1 MWTKLWETVHGDD
14 TGRWQ
19 WFTEQT
25 VNACGAP
32 KVALPCEIS
41 DGRVGA
47 CYPGIWM
54 EPDAICPP
62 PGAGRCITRAEE
74 EQRNQ
79 AVMSI
84 R

>member
-1 MWTKLWETVHGDD
+1 MWTKLWETVHGVE

-19 WFTEQT
+19 WFTELS

-41 DGRVGA
+41 SGETGA
-47 CYPGIWM
+47 CYPGVWM
-54 EPDAICPP
+54 SPLAICVP
-62 PGAGRCITRAEE
+62 PGVGVCITKEE
-74 EQRNQ
+74 EVQRNQ
-79 AVMSI
+79 TLKSM